1 MSRRTEIGLFVALL
15 AVLAVTLY
23 WNFRPTASVVADTP
37 ITIAVKP
44 LHVENPSLHF
54 DRLEKI
60 RQLAY
65 TGTHRNIF
73 SATPPPPS
81 LPAPSAAKGKGAAG
95 GAGPEKT
102 GPAVPP
108 PLQVPLT
115 FYGMAVDP
123 KTGKKLAFFT
133 NGDDVYIAA
142 TGQTLIGRFRLL
154 EIGNDTV
161 EVEET
166 ASGRRATLNMT
177 PPVTP

>member
-1 MSRRTEIGLFVALL
+1 MSRRTELGLFVALL
-15 AVLAVTLY
+15 VLLTVTLY
-23 WNFRPTASVVADTP
+23 WNFRPQTSVGADTP

-44 LHVENPSLHF
+44 LQVENPSLHL

-65 TGTHRNIF
+65 TGSHRNIF
-73 SATPPPPS
+73 SATPPPP
-81 LPAPSAAKGKGAAG
+81 PTPSAVKGKEAAG

-142 TGQTLIGRFRLL
+142 AGQMLIGRFRLL
-154 EIGNDTV
+154 QIGNDSV

-166 ASGRRATLNMT
+166 SSGRRATLNMT